1 MNQDSVFIHPTAEVH
16 ASARIGPGTKIW
28 NGVQVRENAV
38 IGEQCSFGKDTYVDA
53 NVHIGNRVRVQN
65 GVSIYQGVRLDDD
78 VFVGPHVCFTN
89 DLYPRA
95 FNREW
100 VLTSTHV
107 HSGASLGAGA
117 IFVCGVTVGAYAL
130 VGVGSVVTN
139 AVPPHG
145 LVVGNPARLKGWVCR
160 CGRPFP
166 GGLHVRGVSQ
176 ICGHC
181 STTLTPGAE

>member
-1 MNQDSVFIHPTAEVH
+1 MKQDPIFIHPTAEVH

-38 IGEQCSFGKDTYVDA
+38 IGEQCSFGKDTYVDVD
-53 NVHIGNRVRVQN
+53 VHIGNRVRVQN
-65 GVSIYQGVRLDDD
+65 GVSIYRGVSLDDD

-100 VLTSTHV
+100 QVVPTRV
-107 HSGASLGAGA
+107 CAGASLGAGA
-117 IFVCGVTVGAYAL
+117 MIVCGVTVGAYAL
-130 VGVGSVVTN
+130 VAVAAVVT
-139 AVPPHG
+139 ADVPAHG
-145 LVVGNPARLKGWVCR
+145 LVMGNPARLKGWVCR

-166 GGLHVRGVSQ
+166 GGLHVRGVPQ
-176 ICGHC
+176 TCGHC
-181 STTLTPGAE
+181 SAEMTPGAG